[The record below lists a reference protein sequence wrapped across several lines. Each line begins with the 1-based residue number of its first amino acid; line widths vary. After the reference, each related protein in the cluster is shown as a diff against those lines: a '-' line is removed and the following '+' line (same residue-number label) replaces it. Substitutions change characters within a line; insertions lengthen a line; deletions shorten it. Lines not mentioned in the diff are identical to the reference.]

1 MLTKEKIGLG
11 CAVDYESDKKIMLRM
26 SNTPEPDMYIK

>member
-11 CAVDYESDKKIMLRM
+11 CAVDYESDQKIMLSM
-26 SNTPEPDMYIK
+26 SNMPKPDMYTK

>member
-11 CAVDYESDKKIMLRM
+11 CAVDYESDKKTLVEHEQHSR
-26 SNTPEPDMYIK
+26 TRYVY